1 MSSNTKLKQKIREK
15 IWRIMEERNIATF
28 PRPVFG
34 RIPNFVGAEK
44 AAEKLRKTEEWRRS
58 HVIFANPDSPQRP
71 VRYLA
76 LFDGKKLYMASPR
89 IKKGFILLDPEKIKR
104 QNYRYATTIKGAF
117 KYGKIISIDDMD
129 YIEMK
134 VTGCVAVDKKG
145 GRLGKG
151 HGYSDLEW
159 GILSELGIVDRNTV
173 TATTVHDIQIV
184 DEIPMQDHDFPLD
197 IIATPTQTIYTNTPY
212 KKPLGIYWERIRE
225 RINEIPLLEYIC
237 KRKKIC

>member
-1 MSSNTKLKQKIREK
+1 
-15 IWRIMEERNIATF
+15 
-28 PRPVFG
+28 
-34 RIPNFVGAEK
+34 
-44 AAEKLRKTEEWRRS
+44 
-58 HVIFANPDSPQRP
+58 
-71 VRYLA
+71 
-76 LFDGKKLYMASPR
+76 
-89 IKKGFILLDPEKIKR
+89 
-104 QNYRYATTIKGAF
+104 
-117 KYGKIISIDDMD
+117 
-129 YIEMK
+129 MK

-184 DEIPMQDHDFPLD
+184 DEIPMHDHDFPLD
-197 IIATPTQTIYTNTPY
+197 IIATPTQTIHTNTPY
-212 KKPLGIYWERIRE
+212 KKPLGIYWERVRE